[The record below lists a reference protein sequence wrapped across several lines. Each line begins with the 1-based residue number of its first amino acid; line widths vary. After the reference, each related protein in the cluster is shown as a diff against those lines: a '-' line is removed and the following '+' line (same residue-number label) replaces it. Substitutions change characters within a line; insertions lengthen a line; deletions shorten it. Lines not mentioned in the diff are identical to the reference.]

1 METNCLD
8 IDTAAAEMQAVAAL
22 NPRIKDPVY
31 HFLVSLKKGERLP
44 ILNEWT
50 IGVYPRKK

>member
-1 METNCLD
+1 MTASVAILFYFA
-8 IDTAAAEMQAVAAL
+8 ILGLSMVAAAICRKL
-22 NPRIKDPVY
+22 
-31 HFLVSLKKGERLP
+31 GERLP